1 MRFSRY
7 LLKIKMISPNPKLNE
22 YCSRYYRFR
31 DLFHCGETWHK
42 AKYDNLPMQ
51 TQSWE
56 AYQKLA
62 KEILDPITDHF
73 GSVELTFGFC
83 GQQLRSLISKNT
95 SPRIAPTLDQHAA
108 YELNSKGKPICPRLG
123 AAMDLRVN
131 NTSSQAV
138 AIWVASHLP
147 FDRLYYYGDDNPIHI
162 SIGPENSSQIVWLN
176 TINNRR
182 IPKKL
187 TLEALITLPKK

>member
-1 MRFSRY
+1 MAEP
-7 LLKIKMISPNPKLNE
+7 LKE
-22 YCSRYYRFR
+22 YCSRHYKYE
-31 DLFHCGETWHK
+31 DMFHSGETWHK
-42 AKYDNLPMQ
+42 AKCDNLPMQ

-108 YELNSKGKPICPRLG
+108 YELLPTASRSGKPRTMMNLW
-123 AAMDLRVN
+123 D
-131 NTSSQAV
+131 S
-138 AIWVASHLP
+138 AIMK
-147 FDRLYYYGDDNPIHI
+147 
-162 SIGPENSSQIVWLN
+162 
-176 TINNRR
+176 TR
-182 IPKKL
+182 I
-187 TLEALITLPKK
+187 

>member
-1 MRFSRY
+1 MTQQ
-7 LLKIKMISPNPKLNE
+7 LKSEISLQTLNEKLDE
-22 YCSRYYRFR
+22 YCSRYYRFS

-42 AKYDNLPMQ
+42 TKCDNLPMQ

-56 AYQKLA
+56 AYKKLA
-62 KEILDPITDHF
+62 QEILDPITNHF
-73 GSVELTFGFC
+73 GPVQLTFGFC
-83 GQQLRSLISKNT
+83 GQQLRSLIRKNP

-108 YELNSKGKPICPRLG
+108 YERNTKGKPICPRLG
-123 AAMDLRVN
+123 AAIDLRVN

-138 AIWVASHLP
+138 AIWAASYLP
-147 FDRLYYYGDDNPIHI
+147 FDRLYFYGDDKPIHV

-187 TLEALITLPKK
+187 TLDALITLPKK

>member
-1 MRFSRY
+1 MTQQ
-7 LLKIKMISPNPKLNE
+7 LKSEISLQTLNEKLDE
-22 YCSRYYRFR
+22 YCSRYYRFS

-42 AKYDNLPMQ
+42 TKCNNLPMQ

-56 AYQKLA
+56 AYKKLA
-62 KEILDPITDHF
+62 QEILDPITNHF
-73 GSVELTFGFC
+73 GPVQLTFGFC
-83 GQQLRSLISKNT
+83 GQQLRSFIRKNA

-108 YELNSKGKPICPRLG
+108 YELNTKGKPICPRLG
-123 AAMDLRVN
+123 AAIDLLVN

-138 AIWVASHLP
+138 AIWAASYLP
-147 FDRLYYYGDDNPIHI
+147 FDRLYYYGDDKPIHI
-162 SIGPENSSQIVWLN
+162 SIGPENSSQIFWLN

-187 TLEALITLPKK
+187 TLDALITLPKK

>member
-1 MRFSRY
+1 MAEP
-7 LLKIKMISPNPKLNE
+7 LKE
-22 YCSRYYRFR
+22 YCSRHYKYE
-31 DLFHCGETWHK
+31 DMFHCGETWHK
-42 AKYDNLPMQ
+42 AKCDNLPMQ

-73 GSVELTFGFC
+73 GPVELTFGFC

-108 YELNSKGKPICPRLG
+108 YELNSKGKPTCSRLG

-187 TLEALITLPKK
+187 TLEALITLSKK